1 MNHRAK
7 LVGKRGLPMDSLW
20 PQVRRVLKETLSSEQ
35 FLQWIEVLKVTTLQ
49 SGHLVLQAPSRFHY
63 YWIQEH
69 YLATIQSCCRK
80 VDSSIQVVLQMPDGR
95 RKFSQGTHPSIGN
108 VPLGTTFDISQTFS
122 TYVVAPFNRFAYA
135 AARDVCRDA
144 PPKFNPLFL
153 EGPPG
158 LGKTHLLHA
167 IGNGWQADKHG
178 EVAYMSCSNLLVY
191 GPALP
196 PIPYDTL
203 WQTLGGV
210 KILLVDDIHQLPAE
224 GNFQRQMREIFNWC
238 YDSGTQM
245 VFAATRL
252 PHQIPDL
259 SLGLRSRLGWGLIA
273 RIQEPDIDG
282 CFQVIESFMGSSKMP
297 ISNDILRY
305 ISEQV
310 PLNFHEIKDFVEKLQ
325 EIVEKEGVLPNLKD
339 RSLAVHGDGSS
350 RPDRLSIQAIQK
362 EVCHAYG
369 VSLEALPGATKSRPL
384 VIARQVGMY
393 LGRKL
398 TGSTY
403 ASIGASF
410 GGRDH
415 STAIYACRKV
425 RGEMRRNRAF
435 AERIVEIEKR
445 LLDVYK
451 EESYV
456 KSNS

>member
-1 MNHRAK
+1 
-7 LVGKRGLPMDSLW
+7 MDSLW
-20 PQVRRVLKETLSSEQ
+20 PQVRRVLKENLSSDQ
-35 FLQWIEVLKVTTLQ
+35 FLQWIEALKVTTLE

-69 YLATIQSCCRK
+69 YLATIQACCRK
-80 VDSSIQVVLQMPDGR
+80 VDSSIRVILQMPDGR
-95 RKFSQGTHPSIGN
+95 RKSSQGVSPSIGN
-108 VPLGTTFDISQTFS
+108 VPLTTTFDISQTFA

-135 AARDVCRDA
+135 AAIDVCREGA
-144 PPKFNPLFL
+144 PKFNPLFL

-178 EVAYMSCSNLLVY
+178 EVAYMSCRNLLVY

-196 PIPYDTL
+196 PIPYDEL

-210 KILLVDDIHQLPAE
+210 KTLLVDDIHQLPAE

-238 YDSGTQM
+238 YDAGTQM

-252 PHQIPDL
+252 PHQILDL

-273 RIQEPDIDG
+273 RIQEPDIND
-282 CFQVIESFMGSSKMP
+282 CFQVIESFLGSTKMP
-297 ISNDILRY
+297 ISNDILHY
-305 ISEQV
+305 ISEQG

-325 EIVEKEGVLPNLKD
+325 EIVEKEGSLPNLKD
-339 RSLAVHGDGSS
+339 RSLAIHGDVSS

-384 VIARQVGMY
+384 VIARQVSMY

-415 STAIYACRKV
+415 STVIYACRKV

-451 EESYV
+451 EESFI
-456 KSNS
+456 KSDS